1 MLLNFSAYISKK
13 KLGTIREER
22 CDPFYRPSFERS
34 YSVYAPCRPF
44 CRIFAASLVPF
55 DERIPGWMPAE
66 NIRGGKIIKIAAS
79 GFFDVNSS
87 GISPRLPDILSALET
102 KNNIRTNISVIVII
116 RVIMWHHTI
125 CGKYL
130 WDQLRISKYQ

>member
-1 MLLNFSAYISKK
+1 MHIKK

-22 CDPFYRPSFERS
+22 CDPFHRPSFERS

-66 NIRGGKIIKIAAS
+66 NIWGGKIIKIAAS

-87 GISPRLPDILSALET
+87 GISPRLPDILCQCSKPKMTYQRIYRLSLSFVRHYD
-102 KNNIRTNISVIVII
+102 I
-116 RVIMWHHTI
+116 I

-130 WDQLRISKYQ
+130 WKQLMVKISKYQ